1 MYQKAD
7 TFGSKMENGSW
18 NGVMQMVMSNE
29 VHVGV
34 GDFTITAERSAVVDF
49 LAPLLFSR
57 SVREAWSRSSG
68 KIFDHGAEASG
79 SIKAGSLFVGLKI
92 M

>member
-1 MYQKAD
+1 
-7 TFGSKMENGSW
+7 MENGSW

-57 SVREAWSRSSG
+57 SVREA
-68 KIFDHGAEASG
+68 
-79 SIKAGSLFVGLKI
+79 
-92 M
+92 